1 MNRTGLFSLNA
12 LDVNRPKSQQYLAST
27 QSWVFW
33 TEVVWSTLHLYRVR
47 LLVKNYDRRTS
58 PLLCLA
64 SKVLEA
70 ECEEEKSLNERNV
83 KLWPS
88 DNTNHLLIEIWV
100 FFLHTGF
107 SREIILATWGD
118 STVITILA
126 GTDCN
131 IISIVFAM
139 ILLGWSWLL
148 SSNQNMGCN
157 LPIIKTTVVVLHLG
171 SNKNLSR
178 G

>member
-12 LDVNRPKSQQYLAST
+12 LVVNRPKSQQYLAST

-33 TEVVWSTLHLYRVR
+33 TEVVWSTWHLYRVR

-64 SKVLEA
+64 SKVFEA

-100 FFLHTGF
+100 FLHTAYF
-107 SREIILATWGD
+107 REIILATWED
-118 STVITILA
+118 SIVITILA

-131 IISIVFAM
+131 INSIVFAM

-148 SSNQNMGCN
+148 SWNLNMICN
-157 LPIIKTTVVVLHLG
+157 LPIMETASIVFI
-171 SNKNLSR
+171 
-178 G
+178 

>member
-1 MNRTGLFSLNA
+1 MSSNPNSLKETMNRAGFFSLNA
-12 LDVNRPKSQQYLAST
+12 LDVNRPKSKQYLAST
-27 QSWVFW
+27 QSLVFW
-33 TEVVWSTLHLYRVR
+33 TEIVWSTWHLYRVR

-64 SKVLEA
+64 SKVFEA

-100 FFLHTGF
+100 FLHTGF
-107 SREIILATWGD
+107 FREIILATWED

-131 IISIVFAM
+131 INFIGFA
-139 ILLGWSWLL
+139 GVE
-148 SSNQNMGCN
+148 
-157 LPIIKTTVVVLHLG
+157 PTFVLKSKHG
-171 SNKNLSR
+171 I
-178 G
+178 